1 MNVNKNICFKLGL
14 FPNISMSVLTRE
26 SNKKL
31 VQVNR
36 TVSSDSKVLTTTYE
50 IVGQQLIMVSFK
62 NVSFK

>member
-1 MNVNKNICFKLGL
+1 
-14 FPNISMSVLTRE
+14 MSVLTRE

-50 IVGQQLIMVSFK
+50 IVGQQLIMVSIK